1 MSLISKLSKLK
12 NIVLA
17 EDEYLDDDFEGLD
30 YPSEED
36 LDEINKESQNFNKP
50 NALANRN
57 PFEFMNKKSSKVVG
71 MPGLSNSMS
80 TVNIFE
86 PRSFDDME
94 HAIRYLR
101 ERSTVILN
109 LSMISCDREMQRCI
123 DFLCG
128 ATEAMDGHPERIGE
142 AIFLFAPSCV
152 NVTNVF
158 HDDGLPKKP
167 SIESSVESQKELNN
181 TPKPAWGDFKISAYS

>member
-1 MSLISKLSKLK
+1 MSLISRLK

-17 EDEYLDDDFEGLD
+17 GDEYLDEDFEGLD
-30 YPSEED
+30 YPTED
-36 LDEINKESQNFNKP
+36 DLNEINRDSPNLNKS
-50 NALANRN
+50 NALANSN

-94 HAIRYLR
+94 HAIKYLR
-101 ERSTVILN
+101 ERTTVILN
-109 LSMISCDREMQRCI
+109 LSMIACDTEMQTKQRCI

-128 ATEAMDGHPERIGE
+128 ATEAMDGHPERIGQD
-142 AIFLFAPSCV
+142 IYLFAPSCV

-158 HDDGLPKKP
+158 HDDALPKKP
-167 SIESSVESQKELNN
+167 STESSFESSKDIEA
-181 TPKPAWGDFKISAYS
+181 TPKPAWGDIKLRAYS